1 MEKPSEQ
8 GKSLTFPVL
17 TAYGLVA
24 GYGLSVRRPRD
35 TDPIAEPNTG
45 D

>member
-1 MEKPSEQ
+1 MGKSREQ
-8 GKSLTFPVL
+8 GTSLAFPVL

-35 TDPIAEPNTG
+35 TDPIADPNIG
-45 D
+45 G

>member
-1 MEKPSEQ
+1 MDKSSKQ

-24 GYGLSVRRPRD
+24 GFWSSVRRPRD

>member
-1 MEKPSEQ
+1 MSEQ

-17 TAYGLVA
+17 TAYGL
-24 GYGLSVRRPRD
+24 SVRRPRG
-35 TDPIAEPNTG
+35 TDPIAEPNTS

>member
-1 MEKPSEQ
+1 MDKSREQ

-17 TAYGLVA
+17 TASGLVA
-24 GYGLSVRRPRD
+24 AYGLSVRRPRD
-35 TDPIAEPNTG
+35 TDPIAEPTIG